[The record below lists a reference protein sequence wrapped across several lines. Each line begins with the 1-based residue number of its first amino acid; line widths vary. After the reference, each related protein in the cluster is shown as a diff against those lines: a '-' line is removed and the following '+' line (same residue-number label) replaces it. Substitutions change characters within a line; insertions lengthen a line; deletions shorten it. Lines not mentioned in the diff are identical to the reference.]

1 MLIKVSL
8 PLGCT
13 TPLWA
18 ALPRDSHTVAM
29 HAKILDDVSLT
40 RTSVMDTNALWVFS
54 AGMLFSVFSTV
65 TQPSNTC
72 FRQYVIGNMITT
84 PKTMIKF

>member
-40 RTSVMDTNALWVFS
+40 RTSVMDTNALM
-54 AGMLFSVFSTV
+54 GL
-65 TQPSNTC
+65 
-72 FRQYVIGNMITT
+72 
-84 PKTMIKF
+84 